1 MIFESSKASG
11 SHDDLA
17 ALLRDMSE
25 ILQQQGGDV
34 DAKLKQVK
42 ELIDSGLNNAKG
54 PTSGLVCRSKE
65 LACAADTCVRE
76 SPWQAVGGAFV
87 AGLVIGVLV
96 CRR

>member
-1 MIFESSKASG
+1 MIFGSSNSSG
-11 SHDDLA
+11 AQDDLT
-17 ALLRDMSE
+17 ALLRDMNE

-42 ELIDSGLNNAKG
+42 ELIDSGLSKAKE
-54 PTSGLVCRSKE
+54 SVSDAACRSKDMM
-65 LACAADTCVRE
+65 CAADSCVRE

-87 AGLVIGVLV
+87 AGLLIGMFV

>member
-1 MIFESSKASG
+1 MIFGSSKSSG

-17 ALLRDMSE
+17 ALLKDMNE
-25 ILQQQGGDV
+25 ILEQQGGDI

-42 ELIDSGLNNAKG
+42 ELIDSGLSKAKDSA
-54 PTSGLVCRSKE
+54 TDVACRSKE
-65 LACAADTCVRE
+65 LACAADACVRQ

-87 AGLVIGVLV
+87 AGLVVGLLV

>member
-1 MIFESSKASG
+1 MIFGSNKSSG
-11 SHDDLA
+11 SHEDLS
-17 ALLRDMSE
+17 ALLKDMNE

-42 ELIDSGLNNAKG
+42 ELIDSGLSKAKD
-54 PTSGLVCRSKE
+54 SASDAMCRSKE
-65 LACAADTCVRE
+65 LACAADSCVRE

-87 AGLVIGVLV
+87 AGLVVGLLA